1 VQYSKAFGKTSMRP
15 GHAKPFQLDTIMW
28 IASFTK
34 LMTSICTMQ
43 LVEQGHVTLDESI
56 YKHIPELESLPLI
69 TSIDENTGKPVEEK
83 NTTPI
88 TLRHLLTHTSGL
100 TYDMLHPLTIAW
112 LKHHGRSTNM
122 SGKLL
127 ERYSAPLVFTPG
139 TGWCY
144 GPSVDF
150 AGLLVERISGKTLQ
164 AYMEEH
170 LWGPLGIKDA
180 TFHPSSR
187 TDLKA
192 RLADQ
197 STRTPDGKL
206 AHHGAQMPWADGQGK
221 EVEDCLG
228 GQGCFSTAEEY
239 LKIVHA
245 VLTSDE
251 DEKVLKKATVE
262 EFFKPQLGEGS
273 RAALNGLL
281 QIEMV
286 SLYHV
291 CATFANTRRP
301 GQQHHGWHS

>member
-1 VQYSKAFGKTSMRP
+1 MRP
-15 GHAKPFQLDTIMW
+15 EHAKPFQLDTTVW

-34 LMTSICTMQ
+34 LMTSICAMQ
-43 LVEQGHVTLDESI
+43 LVEQGHVELDEPI
-56 YKHIPELESLPLI
+56 YKYIPELESLPII
-69 TSIDENTGKPVEEK
+69 TSIEESTGKPVEEK

-100 TYDMLHPLTIAW
+100 SYDMLHPFTIAW
-112 LKHHGRSTNM
+112 LKHHGRSMNL
-122 SGKLL
+122 SGKVLG
-127 ERYSAPLVFTPG
+127 RYTASPLVFTPG

-144 GPSVDF
+144 GPSIDF

-180 TFHPSSR
+180 TFYPSSR
-187 TDLKA
+187 PDLKA

-197 STRTPDGKL
+197 STRTPNGKL
-206 AHHGAQMPWADGQGK
+206 AHHAEQMPWADSQGN
-221 EVEDCLG
+221 EVEDCMG

-251 DEKVLKKATVE
+251 DEKVLKKATIE
-262 EFFKPQLGEGS
+262 EFFKPQLGEES
-273 RAALNGLL
+273 RAALNALL
-281 QIEMV
+281 QFEMV
-286 SLYHV
+286 CFPYV
-291 CATFANTRRP
+291 RVRDIWTR
-301 GQQHHGWHS
+301 S